1 MYKKEHSAHDVY
13 ESIKTSQRSH
23 AIKSATRHIVDTQS
37 KAIQRKE
44 AKKHAKLNKETGG
57 DDNVVVLNSNKRDRR
72 TLEQIQKDLEG
83 ESENDIVINDTT
95 TTEIYTEK
103 IVGSVR

>member
-1 MYKKEHSAHDVY
+1 VHLPDE
-13 ESIKTSQRSH
+13 IKG
-23 AIKSATRHIVDTQS
+23 ATRHIVDTQS

-57 DDNVVVLNSNKRDRR
+57 EDNVVVLNSNKRDRR

-83 ESENDIVINDTT
+83 ESEDVKRSRFD
-95 TTEIYTEK
+95 
-103 IVGSVR
+103 